1 MFSEIQITS
10 PLNNETIKHTSFKS
24 SLKRINEIVARLKE
38 ANSHKNITIH
48 FGTKNKGTNS
58 FMLSHYE
65 KEQRLAQLEIE
76 EEKKYFQDLKQA
88 DNEDDL
94 ILSEEIHKK
103 SLENIDRLR

>member
-1 MFSEIQITS
+1 
-10 PLNNETIKHTSFKS
+10 
-24 SLKRINEIVARLKE
+24 
-38 ANSHKNITIH
+38 
-48 FGTKNKGTNS
+48 
-58 FMLSHYE
+58 MLSHYE